1 MHGLIFFYHSTIANK
16 ISDRKFQNL
25 TNYYQLI
32 LAYVHDFFTSS
43 YLPPSHLQRPGHIKV
58 KIKNLSV
65 VVFKLK

>member
-16 ISDRKFQNL
+16 ISDRKFQTL

-32 LAYVHDFFTSS
+32 LGYLHDFFTSS
-43 YLPPSHLQRPGHIKV
+43 YLPPSHFQRPDLKV
-58 KIKNLSV
+58 KIKNLLV